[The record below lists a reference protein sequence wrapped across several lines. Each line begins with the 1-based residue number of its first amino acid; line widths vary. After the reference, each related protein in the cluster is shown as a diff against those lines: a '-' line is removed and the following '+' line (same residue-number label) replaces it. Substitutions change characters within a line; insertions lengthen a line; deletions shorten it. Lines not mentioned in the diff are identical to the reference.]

1 MLLKKKK
8 VDEEE
13 EKKIEGGDEDG
24 PKVSTKGAKKQC
36 MEELRVRT
44 GKKIK

>member
-13 EKKIEGGDEDG
+13 EKKIEGGDDDG
-24 PKVSTKGAKKQC
+24 PKVSTKTVKKQS